1 MNDTNSTEATNSI
14 PEMVLWY
21 WSVRAVIAILT
32 VLGNGLVMY
41 LITRNRKLR
50 VIPNAFIF
58 ALALSDF
65 LVGAVITPTDFACTY
80 WHPHDISC
88 NPTNLRLVF
97 DILIHLSVTNLC
109 SLTFDRY
116 MAVVRPL
123 KYHNFMSRGRVVM
136 ILAITWLSAALF
148 PSIAYIC
155 LSNNLKLTAKIVR
168 VIDMTFL
175 QILPPILL
183 AIAYMRMLYIARQ
196 HEKTVRLQHS
206 QLKYNY
212 GHRSQ
217 NTKYR
222 SKQGDS
228 RERSSVKMIGAVIVA
243 FFLCYILAIFRSLF
257 MYIMDKHL
265 PLTVVYVSRILLLT
279 NSAINFLAY
288 AFLKKDFKQELQRM
302 CKQKR
307 IPRDSFTGQDLTSK
321 ETTYV

>member
-1 MNDTNSTEATNSI
+1 MNDTNSTQTDTI
-14 PEMVLWY
+14 PRMVVWY
-21 WSVRAVIAILT
+21 WSVRAAIAILT

-41 LITRNRKLR
+41 LIIRNRRLR

-80 WHPHDISC
+80 WYPHSC
-88 NPTNLRLVF
+88 KPENLLLVF

-123 KYHNFMSRGRVVM
+123 KYHHFMSRGRVVL
-136 ILAITWLSAALF
+136 ILSITWLSATVF
-148 PSIAYIC
+148 PSIGYIC
-155 LSNNLKLTAKIVR
+155 LSYNLELTRKVLR
-168 VIDMTFL
+168 VTDITFL

-183 AIAYMRMLYIARQ
+183 AIAYMRMVFIARQ

-206 QLKYNY
+206 QLKFNY
-212 GHRSQ
+212 GNSSHTS
-217 NTKYR
+217 KFR

-228 RERSSVKMIGAVIVA
+228 RERASVRMIGAVIVA
-243 FFLCYILAIFRSLF
+243 FFLCYALAIFRSLH
-257 MYIMDKHL
+257 MYIMHKHL
-265 PLTVVYVSRILLLT
+265 PVTVIYVSRILLLS
-279 NSAINFLAY
+279 NSAVNFLVY
-288 AFLKKDFKQELQRM
+288 AFLKKDFKQEFQRM
-302 CKQKR
+302 CKKKR
-307 IPRDSFTGQDLTSK
+307 VPRDSLTGHDLISK